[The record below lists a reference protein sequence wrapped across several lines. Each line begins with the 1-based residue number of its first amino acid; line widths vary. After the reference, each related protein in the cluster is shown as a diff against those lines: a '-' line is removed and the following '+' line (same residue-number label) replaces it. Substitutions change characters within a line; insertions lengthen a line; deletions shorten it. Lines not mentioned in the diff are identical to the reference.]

1 MKRGISFLQRASIVA
16 SERLA
21 VVAMEH
27 QLHPFLTEGNF
38 FLIPNSVADGK
49 SVHPNWGEAYEA

>member
-1 MKRGISFLQRASIVA
+1 MIRGIQFLQRTSIVA

-27 QLHPFLTEGNF
+27 QLHRFLTEGNF
-38 FLIPNSVADGK
+38 FWSRNSVADGK
-49 SVHPNWGEAYEA
+49 KGSSRGEAYEA